1 MPRQVLLFI
10 IVSPDSFNDFM
21 EQLNINLP
29 IIGDL
34 HAFLHTN
41 ESCSDEEKSKPQV
54 LFLLCCANVSQLQF
68 SKALIFPSLFSLFS
82 EALHLREK
90 RCHQLPPHLIQLLL
104 FLLFSPL
111 TWLNSF
117 KCMACCND
125 LVPVVS
131 LSILFFVYWDTRI
144 YSFCIAMLWFTFLL
158 SLLRFL
164 NFSWLVIQ
172 PFAIQP
178 CACAVYFVCLM

>member
-21 EQLNINLP
+21 EQLKINLP

-54 LFLLCCANVSQLQF
+54 SFLLCCANVSQLQF
-68 SKALIFPSLFSLFS
+68 SKALIFPSLFLLFS

-104 FLLFSPL
+104 FLLF
-111 TWLNSF
+111 
-117 KCMACCND
+117 
-125 LVPVVS
+125 
-131 LSILFFVYWDTRI
+131 FFFFFSSHLIEFVQ
-144 YSFCIAMLWFTFLL
+144 MHGLL
-158 SLLRFL
+158 
-164 NFSWLVIQ
+164 Q
-172 PFAIQP
+172 
-178 CACAVYFVCLM
+178 

>member
-1 MPRQVLLFI
+1 MTDETHATPSSLFYYCF
-10 IVSPDSFNDFM
+10 PDSFNDFM

-54 LFLLCCANVSQLQF
+54 SFLLCCANVSQLQF
-68 SKALIFPSLFSLFS
+68 SKALIFPSLFLLFS

-90 RCHQLPPHLIQLLL
+90 RCHQLPHLIQLLL

-111 TWLNSF
+111 T
-117 KCMACCND
+117 
-125 LVPVVS
+125 
-131 LSILFFVYWDTRI
+131 
-144 YSFCIAMLWFTFLL
+144 
-158 SLLRFL
+158 
-164 NFSWLVIQ
+164 
-172 PFAIQP
+172 
-178 CACAVYFVCLM
+178 